1 MIRVQYKDYENRKRS
16 AITVGRFAFFVPLR
30 QNSIDMTKKEEK
42 ALKEIIKQEIEFGFL
57 HFNEQR
63 KNEDIEV
70 SGCDALWITTIT
82 TSTENDWYVDVFPIN
97 DNVEGKRVRVSKLRT
112 YKDVKTYM
120 EADIDKAVDDVF
132 AELKK
137 LIKITKKGQDLKMLE
152 ALEELEKALGK

>member
-1 MIRVQYKDYENRKRS
+1 MIRVQYKDYENRKCS

-63 KNEDIEV
+63 KDEDIEV

-82 TSTENDWYVDVFPIN
+82 TSDVFPIN